1 MAIVPFQSFA
11 DTVLVQTL
19 LRDTCNARRAPCI
32 WLNLPS
38 HTIVD
43 DHAENSQF
51 ISSLY
56 RLAWRWKLR
65 RFATVTTSSEDNL
78 FKLLAVEFK
87 VIRNNVQF
95 WTVLSS
101 SQQSLVFT
109 AGTIRYVS
117 PTNLSL
123 SAWSGRKYAALTKY
137 AAGRRPE
144 PCIMLAASRHSCDRR
159 VHVGVPCT
167 MRVIADKSTI
177 QVVDLIGHVKLN
189 NFLHYSLVS
198 RCVKSRAKTWT
209 YGLTDSMLHT
219 MCRRATIAA
228 TVV

>member
-1 MAIVPFQSFA
+1 MTTPRTVSLSVLSIDWHGGGSCADLPRSPRARKIISLNFWQLSLRLFAI
-11 DTVLVQTL
+11 
-19 LRDTCNARRAPCI
+19 
-32 WLNLPS
+32 
-38 HTIVD
+38 
-43 DHAENSQF
+43 
-51 ISSLY
+51 
-56 RLAWRWKLR
+56 
-65 RFATVTTSSEDNL
+65 
-78 FKLLAVEFK
+78 
-87 VIRNNVQF
+87 VQF